1 MSDCLQEVRFV
12 LTRCSVKEAKKK
24 FCSDADFYIVDIGKI
39 IRDLGYDTSFLSRES
54 EFIINYS
61 VQKKILQGIYST
73 RCSDIL
79 VVYTNISEDFVD
91 NLKEFLDDQAEDGLG
106 YAIEIL

>member
-39 IRDLGYDTSFLSRES
+39 IRDLGYDTSFLSKES

-79 VVYTNISEDFVD
+79 VVYKNISDDFVD
-91 NLKEFLDDQAEDGLG
+91 NLKEFLDSQSEDGLG

>member
-12 LTRCSVKEAKKK
+12 LTKCSVKEAKKK

-79 VVYTNISEDFVD
+79 VVYKNISDDFVD
-91 NLKEFLDDQAEDGLG
+91 NLKEFLDSQSEDGLG

>member
-73 RCSDIL
+73 RCNDIL
-79 VVYTNISEDFVD
+79 VVYKNISDDFVD
-91 NLKEFLDDQAEDGLG
+91 NLKEFLDSQSEDGLG

>member
-79 VVYTNISEDFVD
+79 VVYKNISDDFVD

-106 YAIEIL
+106 YAIEIF

>member
-12 LTRCSVKEAKKK
+12 LTKCSVKEAKKK
-24 FCSDADFYIVDIGKI
+24 FCADADFYIVDIGKI
-39 IRDLGYDTSFLSRES
+39 IRDLGYDTSFLSKES

-79 VVYTNISEDFVD
+79 VVYKNISDDFVD
-91 NLKEFLDDQAEDGLG
+91 NLKEFLDDQSEDGLG
-106 YAIEIL
+106 YAIEIF

>member
-79 VVYTNISEDFVD
+79 VVYKNISDDFVD
-91 NLKEFLDDQAEDGLG
+91 NLKEFLDSQSEDGLG

>member
-12 LTRCSVKEAKKK
+12 LTKFSVKEAKKK

-39 IRDLGYDTSFLSRES
+39 IRDLGYDTSFLSKES

-79 VVYTNISEDFVD
+79 VVYKNISDDFVD
-91 NLKEFLDDQAEDGLG
+91 NLKEFLDEQSEDGLE
-106 YAIEIL
+106 YAIEIF

>member
-79 VVYTNISEDFVD
+79 VVYKNISDDFVD

>member
-73 RCSDIL
+73 RCNDIL
-79 VVYTNISEDFVD
+79 VVYKNISDDFVD

>member
-39 IRDLGYDTSFLSRES
+39 IRDLGYDTSFLSKES

-79 VVYTNISEDFVD
+79 VVYKNISDDFVD

-106 YAIEIL
+106 YAIEIF

>member
-73 RCSDIL
+73 RCNDIL
-79 VVYTNISEDFVD
+79 VVYKNISDDFVD
-91 NLKEFLDDQAEDGLG
+91 NLKEFLDSQTEDGLG